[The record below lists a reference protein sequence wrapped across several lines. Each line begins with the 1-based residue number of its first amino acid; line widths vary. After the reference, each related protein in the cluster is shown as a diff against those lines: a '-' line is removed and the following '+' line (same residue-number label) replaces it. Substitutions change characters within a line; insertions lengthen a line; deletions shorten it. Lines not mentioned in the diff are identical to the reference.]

1 LRQAHS
7 EKPALALMTL
17 RTIAFPDGR
26 RITQLIPY
34 RNGEPALEFPPD
46 R

>member
-1 LRQAHS
+1 
-7 EKPALALMTL
+7 L
-17 RTIAFPDGR
+17 RTIEFPDGR

-34 RNGEPALEFPPD
+34 GNGKPAPEFPPD